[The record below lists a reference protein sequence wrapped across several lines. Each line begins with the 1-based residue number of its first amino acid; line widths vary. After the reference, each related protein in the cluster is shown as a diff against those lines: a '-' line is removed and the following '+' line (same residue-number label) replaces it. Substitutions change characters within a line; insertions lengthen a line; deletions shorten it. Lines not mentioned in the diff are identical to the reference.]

1 VLASYV
7 FPTKYKQACGMRSWE
22 IEEGFVSRRCVS
34 LLAIISVITSSSSRI
49 HNRLAEPNWR
59 LEGGPESKLIAS
71 YDRAR
76 MRADNGYAYT
86 CTTQRKTAWDLEF
99 HFRHIL
105 ESPPA
110 FTHMLIPL
118 YPALFL
124 VWTQLYR
131 RSQDLVTSVD
141 RCNKMYRYVSKLAPV
156 SLRFEKIR

>member
-1 VLASYV
+1 MLLTYFLPSTNKHA
-7 FPTKYKQACGMRSWE
+7 AWDLERSKKDL
-22 IEEGFVSRRCVS
+22 SRRWVS
-34 LLAIISVITSSSSRI
+34 LLAIISVIISSSLRI

-59 LEGGPESKLIAS
+59 LEGPESKLIAS

-76 MRADNGYAYT
+76 MRADNGHAYT

-118 YPALFL
+118 YPALLL
-124 VWTQLYR
+124 VWTQFYR
-131 RSQDLVTSVD
+131 RSQDLATFVD
-141 RCNKMYRYVSKLAPV
+141 RCNKMYRRK
-156 SLRFEKIR
+156 